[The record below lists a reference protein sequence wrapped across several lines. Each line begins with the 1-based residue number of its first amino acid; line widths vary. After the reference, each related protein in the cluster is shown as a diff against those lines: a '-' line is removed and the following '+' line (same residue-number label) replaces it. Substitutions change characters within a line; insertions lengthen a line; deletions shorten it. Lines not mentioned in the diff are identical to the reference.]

1 MNPLL
6 ERIQA
11 QIAQLENRERLVL
24 LVGALFVFIALFYF
38 GLWKPIADENA
49 NLVQTNRVNQETLA
63 WMKASVDEVKQL
75 QQKAGDASA
84 FGGSLLSLVD
94 ATTKSSGLA
103 GQVKRI
109 EPSGQDRVRVWLE
122 QASFDQTMDWL
133 QDIAKK
139 GVSIEE
145 VSIDADP
152 APGRIGARITLIG
165 SFSK

>member
-1 MNPLL
+1 M
-6 ERIQA
+6 
-11 QIAQLENRERLVL
+11 
-24 LVGALFVFIALFYF
+24 
-38 GLWKPIADENA
+38 
-49 NLVQTNRVNQETLA
+49 
-63 WMKASVDEVKQL
+63 
-75 QQKAGDASA
+75 
-84 FGGSLLSLVD
+84 
-94 ATTKSSGLA
+94 
-103 GQVKRI
+103 
-109 EPSGQDRVRVWLE
+109 RVWLE